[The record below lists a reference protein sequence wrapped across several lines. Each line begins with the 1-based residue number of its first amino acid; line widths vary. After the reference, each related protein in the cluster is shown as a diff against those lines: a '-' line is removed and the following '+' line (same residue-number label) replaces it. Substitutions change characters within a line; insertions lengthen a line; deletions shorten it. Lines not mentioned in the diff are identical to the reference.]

1 VDRDDARGSEA
12 RKAVL
17 DSLAIE
23 SPPNSPPEEF
33 RLGEPVAGGILDHV
47 TTKKPAP
54 EYPAIA
60 KSARASG
67 SILVRIL
74 IDERGDVTSA
84 QAVSG
89 HALLR
94 ASAENAARGAK
105 FNPVMLCGRPAKVS
119 GVLRYNFV
127 LR

>member
-1 VDRDDARGSEA
+1 MDRDDARGSEA
-12 RKAVL
+12 WKAVL

-54 EYPAIA
+54 EYSAIA
-60 KSARASG
+60 KS
-67 SILVRIL
+67 
-74 IDERGDVTSA
+74 
-84 QAVSG
+84 
-89 HALLR
+89 
-94 ASAENAARGAK
+94 ARGAK
-105 FNPVMLCGRPAKVS
+105 FNPVTLCGRPAKVS